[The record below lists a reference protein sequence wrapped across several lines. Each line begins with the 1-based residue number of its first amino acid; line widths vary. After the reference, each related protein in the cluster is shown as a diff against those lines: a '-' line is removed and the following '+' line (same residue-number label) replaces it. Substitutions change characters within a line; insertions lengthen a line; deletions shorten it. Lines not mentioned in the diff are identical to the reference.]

1 MPQECCSSL
10 RKNRRMITQLKEHS
24 LMLKNVFPFFYFS
37 ELEPWS
43 SWMKYGTG
51 QPTIKWRSSLQR
63 ECTALNWAKVLK
75 RRLLFQNY
83 CVKILG
89 LLQLSEIFVSRK
101 NSWQKSTL
109 KVHFYNKWNLFKMP
123 FLLNSSWTTPSK
135 CPITSLFI
143 CLPLTA
149 CCNKKSP
156 LDKRKLQNFIPT
168 VTSQPL
174 PITSPFMIKTFSTE
188 PRGKNSAHRTP
199 TGWGFI
205 EVFRTSQEKVR
216 RISLHL

>member
-1 MPQECCSSL
+1 M
-10 RKNRRMITQLKEHS
+10 KN
-24 LMLKNVFPFFYFS
+24 
-37 ELEPWS
+37 
-43 SWMKYGTG
+43 GTG
-51 QPTIKWRSSLQR
+51 QPTIKWKGSLQR

-75 RRLLFQNY
+75 RRFLIQNY

-89 LLQLSEIFVSRK
+89 LLQFSEIFMSRK

-109 KVHFYNKWNLFKMP
+109 KVLFYNKWKIFYNKWKFKMP
-123 FLLNSSWTTPSK
+123 FLLDSSWTTPSK

-174 PITSPFMIKTFSTE
+174 PITFPLSWLKHSAQNLGVKIQFTELQQGEVSLRFSELHRRKWEESFYIYRHPCNLLLSGNKTAPHSY
-188 PRGKNSAHRTP
+188 
-199 TGWGFI
+199 
-205 EVFRTSQEKVR
+205 
-216 RISLHL
+216 